1 MRFVFIIA
9 ENEQK
14 ELKNYPFQ
22 DEVRD
27 MQKFFKNNIKVLG
40 ENLEFI
46 AESVNVTVGG
56 TYREIDI
63 LALDTEQR
71 VPVIIELKKDE
82 ANEEVLLQVL
92 RYASWVVNNPDS
104 VRYLLMQREELK
116 RYIDDVNFDNV
127 RIIIVAERFKD
138 LLLSLSQYISG
149 FQIDF
154 GKYGRYIRE
163 DKNEQII
170 IIEYIKPPEELSR
183 PVRDSMRIEDF
194 NTYIEEYRRRGVRE
208 EYLEIVRKSYE
219 YLMDLISERG
229 WDITL
234 RLNEWYIAFQIRG
247 PVWNIYEI
255 HIRMNNPPWLAIRLG
270 DDFNPEEVGLSVEVF
285 NSKFRQC
292 PYGGFWRTDL
302 TSPDDIK
309 QFEKLLEHSYKKYY
323 TST

>member
-154 GKYGRYIRE
+154 VKYGRYIRE

-170 IIEYIKPPEELSR
+170 IIEYIKPPKEPSR
-183 PVRDSMRIEDF
+183 RDISS
-194 NTYIEEYRRRGVRE
+194 IEEYRRRGVRE

-229 WDITL
+229 WDITP

-270 DDFNPEEVGLSVEVF
+270 DDLNPEEVGLSVEVF